1 MLRTTRSNA
10 GRPYSVVA
18 SLMLVLAAC
27 APSSVQTAA
36 VPEPVYSPVARAEFA
51 RLVDSMALA
60 PKFRNAHWG
69 ILVVDPASGDTLYSR
84 NAGKLFMPASNMKLI
99 TGAVALEELGAD
111 YRYTTLIATP
121 RDAEG
126 ERRFSPGDS
135 VLAGDLVVVGS
146 GDPTVSDQM
155 RGNAMLPLLAIADSL
170 AARGIRRI
178 EGRLTS
184 AGDALPGS
192 ALGFGWAWDDLD
204 YPYSAGVDELMFN
217 ESFSTITVRGG
228 AAPGDSVSARTSP
241 ALTWPPLQLNV
252 ETVAPPPDSVRPYRS
267 GRLAVLQDSAT
278 GLVRVS
284 GTVVAGDSASISVA
298 HRDPTAAYLAALRE
312 ALRMRGITVVPPFPA
327 APAPVYNVATLDT
340 LLVVTS
346 PPLRDVMPALQK
358 PSQNQ
363 IAEVL
368 LRTLG
373 LEEKM
378 VGSPDSG
385 RRVVEEQLREWGAD
399 TTGFIIRDGSGLS
412 RHNYLSPET
421 IVRVLDAMRKHPS
434 FQIFYDALPIAGV
447 DGTIRTRMRD
457 TPAQGNLRAKT
468 GFIDR
473 SRALSGY
480 VTTADGRMLIFATVC
495 NNWTVTTREVE
506 EVQDRIGAA
515 LASFRAGSGIA
526 QDQ

>member
-1 MLRTTRSNA
+1 MPRTKRSTA
-10 GRPYSVVA
+10 VHQYSVAALLIAALAGCAPA
-18 SLMLVLAAC
+18 SL
-27 APSSVQTAA
+27 QTA
-36 VPEPVYSPVARAEFA
+36 PTTSPVYSSEARADFA
-51 RLVDSMALA
+51 RMVDSMVLA

-69 ILVVDPASGDTLYSR
+69 ILIVDPVSGDTLYSR
-84 NAGKLFMPASNMKLI
+84 NAGKLFMPASNMKLV

-111 YRYTTLIATP
+111 YRYSTLFATP
-121 RDAEG
+121 RGAQG
-126 ERRFSPGDS
+126 ERRFMPGDS
-135 VLAGDLVVVGS
+135 VLAGDLVIVGS
-146 GDPTVSDQM
+146 GNPTTSDQM

-178 EGRLTS
+178 EGRLVS
-184 AGDALPGS
+184 AGDAFPGS
-192 ALGFGWAWDDLD
+192 ALGFGWSFDDLD

-228 AAPGDSVSARTSP
+228 AMAGDSASARTGP
-241 ALTWPPLQLNV
+241 ALTWPPLTLDVQ
-252 ETVAPPPDSVRPYRS
+252 TIAPPPDSVRPYRS
-267 GRLAVLQDSAT
+267 GRLTILQDSAT

-284 GTVVAGDSASISVA
+284 GTVVAGDSVSISVA

-312 ALRMRGITVVPPFPA
+312 ALVMRGIVVAQPFPA
-327 APAPVYNVATLDT
+327 APPPVYELAMLDT
-340 LLVVTS
+340 LMVVMS
-346 PPLRDVMPALQK
+346 PPLREIMPALQK

-368 LRTLG
+368 FRTLG
-373 LEEKM
+373 LEKKL

-385 RRVVEEQLREWGAD
+385 RRVVEEQMREWGVD
-399 TTGFIIRDGSGLS
+399 TTGFVIRDGSGLS
-412 RHNYLSPET
+412 RHDYLSPEA
-421 IVRVLDAMRKHPS
+421 IVRVLNAMRVHPS
-434 FQIFYDALPIAGV
+434 FQLYYDALPIAGV

-457 TPAQGNLRAKT
+457 TPAQANLRAKT

-506 EVQDRIGAA
+506 EVQDQIGAA

-526 QDQ
+526 QTQ